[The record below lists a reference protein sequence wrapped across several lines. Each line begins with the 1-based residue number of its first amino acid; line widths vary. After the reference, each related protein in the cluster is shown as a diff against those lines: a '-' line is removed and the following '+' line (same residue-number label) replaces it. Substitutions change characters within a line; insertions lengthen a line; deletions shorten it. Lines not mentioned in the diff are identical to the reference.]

1 MKKVVVL
8 LSCSLLSL
16 SMMAGDVAAKHYIEF
31 SVGDIFANDAFLV
44 PYYNTGEREAY
55 RSWQYARRAATVP
68 IGLYYLVPEKAV
80 YLPSF
85 TLSYYCQA
93 LPWLQ
98 VGAEASTSNSFETW
112 RRKGPG
118 QVPYYLRT
126 NLNLAAAVRFNYYHR
141 NITDLYSGLALG
153 TSIRMHSSESQAI
166 TSSAA
171 WVAWNITALG
181 VRFGKQVY
189 GNVEIGYGYKG
200 FFSAGVGVRL

>member
-1 MKKVVVL
+1 MKKVIIL
-8 LSCSLLSL
+8 LFCSLLPL
-16 SMMAGDVAAKHYIEF
+16 SMMAEEVAAKHYIEF
-31 SVGDIFANDAFLV
+31 SVGDILGNNNFLI
-44 PYYNTGEREAY
+44 PYYNAGEREAY
-55 RSWQYARRAATVP
+55 QSWNYAHRSATVP
-68 IGLYYLVPEKAV
+68 IGLYYLVPEKSI

-85 TLSYYCQA
+85 TLSYYYQA

-98 VGAEASTSNSFETW
+98 VGAEASTIIDYETW

-171 WVAWNITALG
+171 WVAWSVTALG

-189 GNVEIGYGYKG
+189 GNVEIGWGYKG